1 MTLQKFM
8 DKAISPWM
16 RHDGPDS
23 DIVLSSRIRLAR
35 NFAKVPFP
43 IIADVGEL
51 EDIRSFIQAEYESKT
66 FETYENFKFIMLSEL
81 TPIERRVLV
90 EKHLISPHLAKHV
103 KTAGSLRSEEHT
115 SELQSRGHL

>member
-8 DKAISPWM
+8 DIAISSWM

-51 EDIRSFIQAEYESKT
+51 VDIRSFIQAEYESKT
-66 FETYENFKFIMLSEL
+66 FEAYENFKFIMFSEL
-81 TPIERRVLV
+81 TPIERSVLV
-90 EKHLISPHLAKHV
+90 EKYLISLYLAKYV
-103 KTAGSLRSEEHT
+103 KIAGSLIAE
-115 SELQSRGHL
+115 